1 MTANRGSAKHLMARF
16 GVKTRV
22 VQHPQPVIKTKFT
35 VYIVNLSNQSK
46 LPSNTMSSSSA
57 HALQIG
63 TSTTPPPPTN
73 TNAQPVSYFHTQR
86 ALLVHEIAASM
97 DNLLTQLNRL
107 NRGLES
113 VIAVGNEFSSVE
125 ALWSQFEGVMGVQGE
140 EKEKSS
146 TREEENEEA
155 VEGAT
160 QST

>member
-1 MTANRGSAKHLMARF
+1 
-16 GVKTRV
+16 
-22 VQHPQPVIKTKFT
+22 
-35 VYIVNLSNQSK
+35 
-46 LPSNTMSSSSA
+46 MSSSSA

-73 TNAQPVSYFHTQR
+73 ANAQPVSYFHTQR

-146 TREEENEEA
+146 TREEDNEEA